1 MTKLLTESDNLLK
14 NNSELH
20 GLIVIVRKKQLAA
33 IALKEKV
40 KGVAK
45 GTKSSKGGNSKSATS
60 LDRPEGKDQKEE
72 KEEESKK
79 QTVDDGKPKI
89 LQPLVTIYINRK
101 PYHPTSMESLLQKQ
115 QQASVSDHTT
125 DGTKGKESKIDTPV
139 IETPPDT
146 IADKLNFIINNS
158 TDTNVQQKVREA
170 REVLEPKFFKWLA
183 NQLVVKRIC
192 TQPNYHPT
200 YLKFMTLLK
209 MNDFEDAVLE
219 CTYDNIRKLLSS
231 EKIQTSTQDRSLLK
245 KYRQLVRDDYLGTRP
260 SCVGT

>member
-1 MTKLLTESDNLLK
+1 
-14 NNSELH
+14 
-20 GLIVIVRKKQLAA
+20 
-33 IALKEKV
+33 
-40 KGVAK
+40 
-45 GTKSSKGGNSKSATS
+45 
-60 LDRPEGKDQKEE
+60 
-72 KEEESKK
+72 
-79 QTVDDGKPKI
+79 
-89 LQPLVTIYINRK
+89 
-101 PYHPTSMESLLQKQ
+101 MESLLQKQ

-245 KYRQLVRDDYLGTRP
+245 NIGSWLGMITLARDRPVLARSLDLKELLYMAFEEGKLIAVAPFVAKVLEGCKSSTVFKPPNPWVLGLVSTLKEIYDVPGKFFI
-260 SCVGT
+260 

>member
-1 MTKLLTESDNLLK
+1 MEKTQLADAMHMIHKSIQPTTPQVNMEATKKLFTFGTVAIRQFLTTKLIEYTNMTKLLTESDNLLK

-89 LQPLVTIYINRK
+89 LQPLV
-101 PYHPTSMESLLQKQ
+101 
-115 QQASVSDHTT
+115 
-125 DGTKGKESKIDTPV
+125 SK
-139 IETPPDT
+139 
-146 IADKLNFIINNS
+146 S
-158 TDTNVQQKVREA
+158 
-170 REVLEPKFFKWLA
+170 
-183 NQLVVKRIC
+183 
-192 TQPNYHPT
+192 
-200 YLKFMTLLK
+200 
-209 MNDFEDAVLE
+209 
-219 CTYDNIRKLLSS
+219 
-231 EKIQTSTQDRSLLK
+231 
-245 KYRQLVRDDYLGTRP
+245 
-260 SCVGT
+260 